1 MKQKR
6 ALLKSN
12 LPRDNGMRRRNK
24 NVSTFWG
31 GQKPPRKNLLE
42 TFILEPPH
50 ALKNLGLGAGIPRL
64 LVLKR
69 ELEKSISH

>member
-1 MKQKR
+1 MKQTR

-24 NVSTFWG
+24 NVSIFGEAKTSP
-31 GQKPPRKNLLE
+31 KIYCE

-50 ALKNLGLGAGIPRL
+50 ALKNLGQGAGTSGPS
-64 LVLKR
+64 VA
-69 ELEKSISH
+69 